1 MNDKYTLG
9 ALSQGRNNN
18 LNLVRLVAS
27 FMVMYMHSLA
37 LSIAAQQKDIM
48 YTLTFHKALSG
59 QVAVDIFFIIS
70 GFLIYQSYDRS
81 RNIWKFLKARFL
93 RIWPLLALFI
103 LSTAFIIGPMLTT
116 LSREEYFAAGL
127 KDYLLNLVFASSYT
141 RLPEVFFTHIE
152 FSVNGS
158 IWTLRYEVICYLLV
172 LFFLPIFSRKKNLVG
187 VFLAAS
193 AAVYLYFTYVF
204 VGDHFYMLPTSI
216 LVNLGRLTMQFEMG
230 ILFYLNRNEI
240 PMKFKY
246 FLIAVVGLI
255 AGSYFFDYEI
265 VFAIFGTYI
274 VLYIGFSDWKISRWY
289 DKVGDLSYGVYVLSF
304 LVQQLV
310 IEWIG
315 VSPDGYAYLR
325 MDPYVNLA
333 ISTVIVL
340 PLAYISWHCFEKQ
353 LLKLK

>member
-1 MNDKYTLG
+1 MNETKTLG
-9 ALSQGRNNN
+9 MMSQGRNNN
-18 LNLVRLVAS
+18 LNLLRLFAS

-37 LSIAAQQKDIM
+37 LSIAAQDKDIM
-48 YTLTFHKALSG
+48 YTLSFKKALSG

-116 LSREEYFAAGL
+116 LSREEYFASDL
-127 KDYLLNLVFASSYT
+127 TEYLMNMFFASSYT
-141 RLPEVFFTHIE
+141 RLPQVFFTHIE

-172 LFFLPIFSRKKNLVG
+172 LVFLPIFSRKKNLIG
-187 VFLAAS
+187 AFLLAS
-193 AAVYLYFTYVF
+193 ASVYLYFTYGF
-204 VGDHFYMLPTSI
+204 TADHFYMIPTSI

-230 ILFYLNRNEI
+230 VLFYLNRNEI
-240 PMKFKY
+240 PMSLKY
-246 FLIAVVGLI
+246 FIVAVLGLI

-265 VFAIFGTYI
+265 IFAIFGSYI
-274 VLYIGFSDWKISRWY
+274 VLFIGFSNWKISRYY

-310 IEWIG
+310 IEWMG
-315 VSPDGYAYLR
+315 VSPDGYEYVR

-333 ISTVIVL
+333 LSTIIVL
-340 PLAYISWHCFEKQ
+340 PLAFISWHLFEKQ